1 MKPSQSGCGRS
12 FNLPGSLWVLL
23 IAATTLHQGTAQNP
37 ELAPWVLKA
46 GNMDSDFDR
55 ETYLLSVFET
65 GDLEQTDRADLEVFL
80 AFLDQWN
87 RGKQL
92 RWFRKP
98 VEKQR
103 HFDFGIEPDS
113 PLWPLC
119 RLYRVRMEA
128 WVIFAQGA
136 IWNNVDI
143 RREWCA
149 GLRVELERVSR
160 LFLENRI
167 LKMYLGFP
175 YPDETPVLA
184 APGAPAWAV
193 YQREGIERQAAAV
206 HWLIDHRQQ
215 PSGEYGG
222 KWGDD
227 CEMWRYWLPVLIAF
241 EDPKIIAAQ
250 EKLTRGMWAQDH
262 MRGGYTS
269 KMSDAEHTAED
280 SADTLTPM
288 MMIDPDND
296 EWSDRALGIAEFM
309 RTQWTGI
316 NERGHLQFKSAYFT
330 SDAIDLSPPRACA
343 SLYEF
348 RTLQPV
354 LLYWQRTESKA
365 LSDLLIPWLD
375 GWHDASMRGTRGKPP
390 GIIPSAF
397 RWPTGDPG
405 GVPEDWW
412 SPKILEKDP
421 LYFWPSASAMPM
433 ATQTFVLGWHM
444 TGDEKYLEPVRAMAE
459 ARRAWLKNPVPDPPP
474 GSLAWCGQ
482 QMRGLDPALAKIR
495 SLTGTR
501 EFDDLL
507 ADDTNGYQA
516 MLTTGRDDQL
526 ELELRNHA
534 ETFRDFF
541 PGFSS
546 EIRVTDRTVRFP
558 ALFTGEGT
566 LYGAPL
572 AGIHDPDTKLVFSSL
587 TGEPG
592 DGMYFPLNGV
602 RWLTPP
608 KDFAALVRENSRGRL
623 SAEVFHFGKAPRS
636 MGIELLLL
644 EPGTYSLRLE
654 NARTGEKLDGQELEI
669 SIGNRRASIE
679 VPARTLCRIV
689 VQSG

>member
-1 MKPSQSGCGRS
+1 MKHVSFGCRRGFSLSG
-12 FNLPGSLWVLL
+12 FLWVLL
-23 IAATTLHQGTAQNP
+23 IAAATLLQGEDP
-37 ELAPWVLKA
+37 DLVPWVLEA
-46 GNMDSDFDR
+46 GNMDSDFER
-55 ETYLLSVFET
+55 ETFLLSVVKTE
-65 GDLEQTDRADLEVFL
+65 DLAPTDREDLEVFL

-98 VEKQR
+98 VEKER
-103 HFDFGIEPDS
+103 HFDFGIGPES
-113 PLWPLC
+113 ALWPLC
-119 RLYRVRMEA
+119 RMEA

-149 GLRVELERVSR
+149 ALRVELERISR
-160 LFLENRI
+160 LFPENRI

-175 YPDETPVLA
+175 YPDEASVLA

-227 CEMWRYWLPVLIAF
+227 CEMWRYWFPVLIAF
-241 EDPKIIAAQ
+241 EDSKIIAAQ
-250 EKLTRGMWAQDH
+250 EKLTRGMWEQDH

-269 KMSDAEHTAED
+269 KMSDADEHTAED

-288 MMIDPDND
+288 MMIDPEND
-296 EWSDRALGIAEFM
+296 EWADRALGIAEFM
-309 RTQWTGI
+309 RTRWTGI

-354 LLYWQRTESKA
+354 LLYWQRTGSEA

-375 GWHDASMRGTRGKPP
+375 GWHDASMRGERGKPP

-405 GVPEDWW
+405 GVPAEWW
-412 SPKILEKDP
+412 APKILEKDP
-421 LYFWPSASAMPM
+421 LYFWPSASAMSM
-433 ATQTFVLGWHM
+433 ATQTFVLGWHL
-444 TGDEKYLEPVRAMAE
+444 TGDKKYLEPVWAMAE
-459 ARRAWLKNPVPDPPP
+459 ARRTWLKDPVSDPPP

-495 SLTGTR
+495 MLTGTT

-507 ADDTNGYQA
+507 SDDTNGYQA
-516 MLTTGRDDQL
+516 MLTTDRDDQL
-526 ELELRNHA
+526 VLDLRNHA
-534 ETFRDFF
+534 ETLRNFF

-546 EIRVTDRTVRFP
+546 EIRVTDRTMRFP
-558 ALFTGEGT
+558 ALFTAEGT

-572 AGIHDPDTKLVFSSL
+572 VGIHEPDTQLVFSSL

-608 KDFAALVRENSRGRL
+608 KDFAALARKNSRGRF
-623 SAEVFHFGKAPRS
+623 SAEVFHFGKAPRA
-636 MGIELLLL
+636 MGLELLLL
-644 EPGTYSLRLE
+644 EPGVYTLRLE
-654 NARTGEKLDGQELEI
+654 NVRSGEMLDSRQLHI
-669 SIGNRRASIE
+669 SNDNRRASIE
-679 VPARTLCRIV
+679 IPARTLCRIDV
-689 VQSG
+689 EAGGKSN